1 MSIFDFF
8 HKKAAPAATEPDSN
22 APASSSPASASAQA
36 SSRRSERH
44 NHRDLL
50 YSTIR
55 DVMIRAGVL
64 AASYKFK
71 VLSLDSRGRQ
81 YLIMMDLLRP
91 SAQDAVHLNHID
103 TLITET
109 AKNRHD
115 ITVVGVYWRMNEPRG
130 AVDNAMGL
138 AVPGPRSEQG
148 SATPAP
154 APPSA
159 PAGLRVQPSEIEA
172 FRKARAGAPVTTQ
185 AHLTSSEPSRRR
197 PVSTDFED
205 TRMESAS
212 PLSAT
217 QYGDL
222 N

>member
-36 SSRRSERH
+36 TSRRSERH

-154 APPSA
+154 A
-159 PAGLRVQPSEIEA
+159 GVRVQPSEIEA
-172 FRKARAGAPVTTQ
+172 FRKARAGASVATQ
-185 AHLTSSEPSRRR
+185 ARRTSSEPSRRR